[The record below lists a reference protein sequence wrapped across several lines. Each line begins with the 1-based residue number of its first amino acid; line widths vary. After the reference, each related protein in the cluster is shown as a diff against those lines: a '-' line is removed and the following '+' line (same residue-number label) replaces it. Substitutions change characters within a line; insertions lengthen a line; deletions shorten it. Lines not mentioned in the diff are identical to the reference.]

1 MVVGVP
7 GAGINGLF
15 YLLLSAVMPLEE
27 LPRTLSGRSS
37 LARWKAIA
45 SLVSLAAAVLLT
57 LWGEYWV
64 LERAIV
70 LLQQRFPGMAWS
82 RGLTIAAR
90 GLAPALLVA
99 PFLVLGAIILA
110 VYSLGLALR
119 IGSAVAAKRRAG
131 AACVFLVLAFG
142 LPLALGAVG
151 CASPR
156 VAAVSP
162 PEGYNFRSAAPSI
175 LAELD
180 SMESFDKRYFDAMA
194 GTRPGEAY
202 GLALANQTI
211 GLIRND
217 PAYIEKARVLYAK
230 SRDAASDPKEK
241 RLADL
246 GERYARSLLTG
257 IHPAGAAPT
266 DKPEPVR
273 YVRGERP
280 AAGFHSIVL
289 GRSAIRVRRNAT
301 VKTQVDR
308 VARDWLLGR
317 NPAGC
322 PWHFTVEDHVPWH
335 EGEKCKDLV
344 LLADAK
350 VIPVWGT
357 KATKIAGRWFA
368 PDASGAPRFEISED
382 KVNNYPSTIVVDD
395 HTAIVNDTHGI
406 SAIAWDA
413 LDADLVVGCGD
424 APGKMDAAYY
434 LAERGVD
441 VWVPTDR
448 FLGLLMGAR
457 TRATIIGSAPAR
469 KSGDGAVIGNQPVAI
484 DVDEPIVVSNSAGR
498 YPLWYY
504 DTPYRYFKALAD
516 FAGKPLRI
524 TPVEVKE
531 YGRADVVV
539 DEARRMGAKVIGIR
553 VKSAREHDA
562 VARWLGEDRS
572 RRAVLFHTSVYP
584 DGYRL
589 FFEFPQ
595 QTSFGD
601 IQPAFE

>member
-15 YLLLSAVMPLEE
+15 YLLLSAVMPFEE

-37 LARWKAIA
+37 RARWKAIA
-45 SLVSLAAAVLLT
+45 FLASLAAAVGLT
-57 LWGEYWV
+57 LWGEYWA
-64 LERAIV
+64 LERAIGW
-70 LLQQRFPGMAWS
+70 LQERFPGVAWL
-82 RGLTIAAR
+82 RALTLVAR
-90 GLAPALLVA
+90 DLAPALLIA
-99 PFLVLGAIILA
+99 PFLVLGAVILA
-110 VYSLGLALR
+110 VYSLSLALR
-119 IGSAVAAKRRAG
+119 IESAVAARRG
-131 AACVFLVLAFG
+131 AKTVWVFLVLASV
-142 LPLALGAVG
+142 LGTVG
-151 CASPR
+151 CASR
-156 VAAVSP
+156 RAASVSVP
-162 PEGYNFRSAAPSI
+162 DGYNFRGAEASI
-175 LAELD
+175 LAEVD
-180 SMESFDKRYFDAMA
+180 TMEIFYKRYSDDMA
-194 GTRPGEAY
+194 GTRPGETY
-202 GLALANQTI
+202 GQALANQAI

-217 PAYIEKARVLYAK
+217 PAYIERARVLYAQ
-230 SRDAASDPKEK
+230 SRDAASDPKER
-241 RLADL
+241 RLAGL

-257 IHPAGAAPT
+257 VHPAGAAPT
-266 DKPEPVR
+266 HEPEPVL

-280 AAGFHSIVL
+280 AAGFHSIIL

-308 VARDWLLGR
+308 VTRDWLLGR
-317 NPAGC
+317 NPAGR
-322 PWHFTVEDHVPWH
+322 PWHFTVEDRVPWH
-335 EGEKCKDLV
+335 EGEKCKELV
-344 LLADAK
+344 EIADAK

-357 KATKIAGRWFA
+357 RATKIGQRWFA
-368 PDASGAPRFEISED
+368 PDATGAPRFEISED

-424 APGKMDAAYY
+424 HPGKMDAAYY

-457 TRATIIGSAPAR
+457 TKATIIGSAPVR
-469 KSGDGAVIGNQPVAI
+469 KSGDSAVIGDQPIAI
-484 DVDEPIVVSNSAGR
+484 DVDEPIVVSNGSGR

-504 DTPYRYFKALAD
+504 DTPYRYFKALAE
-516 FAGKPLRI
+516 FAGKPLRL
-524 TPVEVKE
+524 TPVEVTE
-531 YGRADVVV
+531 YGKAGVVV

-553 VKSAREHDA
+553 VKSAGEHDA
-562 VARWLGEDRS
+562 VARWLNEDRS
-572 RRAVLFHTSVYP
+572 RRAVLFHTAVYP

-601 IQPAFE
+601 IHPVFE